1 MLMSIFWLQQTMAD
15 VPADNAWLCARE
27 VLRLSEMKF
36 TKRRN
41 DWRLGRWT
49 AKCAISDYLG
59 WPAESRALGDIE
71 IRPATSGAP
80 EVFIADRLAA
90 LGVSLSHCGGRAIA
104 ALAPSGVA
112 VGCDLERIEPRI
124 DAFVTDYFTPIEQTL
139 VHQAPVCDR
148 PALVTLLW
156 SAKESA
162 LKVLGQGLRLD
173 TRSISVNIVDTG
185 GLSGTLAEGFQL
197 NGPHGT
203 HHPPGEPAHLGWRA
217 LEVFCRTSDRGFYGW
232 WQATSEFVQTL
243 VADAQLLPPILLNPR
258 P

>member
-15 VPADNAWLCARE
+15 VPPDNAWLCGRE
-27 VLRLSEMKF
+27 VLRLREMKF

-59 WPAESRALGDIE
+59 WPAESSALGDIE

-80 EVFIADRLAA
+80 QIFIANRRAP

-104 ALAPSGVA
+104 ALAPSGTA

-124 DAFVTDYFTPIEQTL
+124 DAFVTDYFTPVEQLL
-139 VHQAPVCDR
+139 VQQAPACDR
-148 PALVTLLW
+148 PAIVTLLW

-162 LKVLGQGLRLD
+162 LKALGQGLRLD
-173 TRSISVNIVDTG
+173 TRSISVHVGDTRG
-185 GLSGTLAEGFQL
+185 PSGDLAEGFQITR
-197 NGPHGT
+197 PHGT
-203 HHPPGEPAHLGWRA
+203 QHRPCEPAHVGWRT
-217 LEVFCRTSDRGFYGW
+217 LELFCRNSDRRFYGW
-232 WQATSEFVQTL
+232 WQVTSEFVQTL
-243 VADAQLLPPILLNPR
+243 VADAQLVPPILLNPR
-258 P
+258 R